1 MNEDPF
7 QALRHMMAE
16 IILAHIEATR
26 ELTQV
31 ESLDQRMLDAMIRVP
46 REEFVPAEMRAYAH
60 ADGPL
65 PIGFDK
71 TISQPFITALM
82 TGLLDPREDERV
94 LEIGTGLGYHTAVL
108 SELAGQV
115 YSVEIIGGLLDQ
127 ARERLGAQGIN
138 NVETR
143 LGNGRLGWPEFA
155 PFDKIILAAS
165 AELMPPELL
174 NQLKPGGRMVLP
186 TGIEG
191 AQQLMLVD
199 KDMDGRI
206 STREVLGVRFALLEE
221 C

>member
-1 MNEDPF
+1 
-7 QALRHMMAE
+7 
-16 IILAHIEATR
+16 
-26 ELTQV
+26 
-31 ESLDQRMLDAMIRVP
+31 
-46 REEFVPAEMRAYAH
+46 
-60 ADGPL
+60 
-65 PIGFDK
+65 
-71 TISQPFITALM
+71 M

>member
-1 MNEDPF
+1 
-7 QALRHMMAE
+7 
-16 IILAHIEATR
+16 
-26 ELTQV
+26 
-31 ESLDQRMLDAMIRVP
+31 
-46 REEFVPAEMRAYAH
+46 
-60 ADGPL
+60 
-65 PIGFDK
+65 
-71 TISQPFITALM
+71 
-82 TGLLDPREDERV
+82 
-94 LEIGTGLGYHTAVL
+94 
-108 SELAGQV
+108 
-115 YSVEIIGGLLDQ
+115 VEIIGGLLDQ